1 MIKRNTEDMGF
12 RVKICVKDKRWK
24 DEFVE
29 WLPCLCLGELTVGG
43 TQLSRPPVKL
53 TMHCN
58 DVEDD
63 DDDDVDEKDD
73 EEDVDGGSDGDY
85 SIDLDGVDDIDFD
98 NADNGVDDDNDKP
111 GEQDIDLDVSGED
124 DYEWK

>member
-1 MIKRNTEDMGF
+1 M
-12 RVKICVKDKRWK
+12 
-24 DEFVE
+24 
-29 WLPCLCLGELTVGG
+29 CLGELTVGG

-63 DDDDVDEKDD
+63 DDDDEKDD

-85 SIDLDGVDDIDFD
+85 SIDLDGVDNIDFD
-98 NADNGVDDDNDKP
+98 GADNGVDDGNDKP

-124 DYEWK
+124 DDEWK